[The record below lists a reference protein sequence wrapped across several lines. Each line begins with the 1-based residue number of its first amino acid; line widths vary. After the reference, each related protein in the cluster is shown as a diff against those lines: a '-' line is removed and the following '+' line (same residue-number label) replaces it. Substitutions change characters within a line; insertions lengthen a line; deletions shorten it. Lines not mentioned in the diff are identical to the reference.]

1 MFFRNRR
8 PAVQL
13 GCIAAALILVPGL
26 ALPQGLVANRKVRS
40 TVFTSPGEPPKI
52 NGNAYLAGEMP
63 KFSFADPAFGTTL
76 AGEELLLARAD
87 EAFQT
92 GKRFYRLG
100 NLPEARIQFD
110 RTMDLYMKAFQR
122 TKDRT
127 RLQPRFDEMVDSIYR
142 LELTGMEA
150 AIPAQEPR
158 FEKSPL
164 EDILP
169 LTFPVDPKLK
179 SKVKAEL
186 QATVSQLPLTT
197 NDAVLGFIQYFAGR
211 GYRTLVSGLER
222 AGRYRPMVQR
232 ILSEEGV
239 PQELIH
245 LAQAESGFY
254 PRAVSRMRA
263 TGMWQF
269 MAFRGKQYGLDQTQ
283 WADDRLDPEKA
294 TRAAARHLRDLYDQ
308 FGDWY
313 LAIAG
318 YNCGPMAVERAVER
332 TGYADFWRLRAERM
346 LPLETSNYVPIILAM
361 TIMTKNAKEYGLEG
375 VVPQPPLDYDVVEM
389 TSATH
394 LALIADLT
402 ETPVSQI
409 QDLNPALLRN
419 IAPLGYALRVPK
431 SKGDMVA
438 SILRTVPAERRASW
452 RVHRVGGGDTLA
464 TIGKQYGEAP
474 TAIARVNQLEPGDPP
489 VGELLLIP
497 KTQSPRIEGRTPAR
511 PVLTRGKSASARTTA
526 RPHRR
531 TPAAAKAARPRGV
544 QTASNR
550 SRRG

>member
-1 MFFRNRR
+1 MFFRKRR
-8 PAVQL
+8 TPIQL
-13 GCIAAALILVPGL
+13 GCTAAALFLVSGL
-26 ALPQGLVANRKVRS
+26 AQPQEFVAAKKVRS
-40 TVFTSPGEPPKI
+40 TVFSTPGEPPKI

-63 KFSFADPAFGTTL
+63 KFSVGDPAFGTAL
-76 AGEELLLARAD
+76 AGEELLMARAE

-92 GKRFYRLG
+92 GKRFYRMG

-127 RLQPRFDEMVDSIYR
+127 RLQSHFDEMVDSIYR

-150 AIPAQEPR
+150 AVPAQEPR

-186 QATVSQLPLTT
+186 QATVSQLPLTM
-197 NDAVLGFIQYFAGR
+197 NDAVLGFVQYFAGR
-211 GYRTLVSGLER
+211 GHRTLVNGLER
-222 AGRYRPMVQR
+222 AGRYRPMIQR

-283 WADDRLDPEKA
+283 WSDERLDPEKA

-332 TGYADFWRLRAERM
+332 TGYADFWKLRADRM

-375 VVPQPPLDYDVVEM
+375 VVPHPPLDYDVVEM

-409 QDLNPALLRN
+409 QELNPALLRN
-419 IAPLGYALRVPK
+419 LAPSGYALRVPK
-431 SKGDMVA
+431 SKGDLVA
-438 SILRTVPAERRASW
+438 SILRTVPADRRASW
-452 RVHRVGGGDTLA
+452 RVHRVESGDTLA
-464 TIGKQYGEAP
+464 TIGKHYGEAP
-474 TAIARVNQLEPGDPP
+474 TAIAQVNHLDAGDPA

-497 KTQSPRIEGRTPAR
+497 KAHSVRVEKHAPAAIG
-511 PVLTRGKSASARTTA
+511 LNRGKAASSRGVN
-526 RPHRR
+526 RSRR
-531 TPAAAKAARPRGV
+531 APVSSKAARPRGV